1 MKRPT
6 MFMTPPEYKVKMSLL
21 PKAIYRFSSIPIKIP
36 TIFFTEIK
44 KFLKFI

>member
-1 MKRPT
+1 MKRPP
-6 MFMTPPEYKVKMSLL
+6 MFMDQENIVQIVTL